1 MEFLQDRSC
10 QKAASA
16 LLKHTKVKGFC
27 TNHRMD
33 STLKNAENIS
43 AHKIKVQELKGTGC
57 KPRTCRDE

>member
-1 MEFLQDRSC
+1 
-10 QKAASA
+10 
-16 LLKHTKVKGFC
+16 
-27 TNHRMD
+27 MD